1 MGKVDDSAAAAVDG
15 ADDAEVNANALV
27 NQQTRPAGPLTTST
41 VGELDYANKPKI
53 SAEKPRLSVNAKP
66 MRQTRINPAN
76 PRRPS
81 KTERMRIKGRAQHG
95 PSLHPLGELRRRD
108 GRYDPRLKLSQGF
121 RHGGCALVRQACADL
136 GRNDQRICLGKLKQ
150 L

>member
-15 ADDAEVNANALV
+15 ADDAEVNAHALV

-41 VGELDYANKPKI
+41 VGPLDYANKPKI

-76 PRRPS
+76 PRRPLKDGEDAYQGS
-81 KTERMRIKGRAQHG
+81 RAARPVTTPPWGTPAARWTIRPPTQTRPRIPPRR
-95 PSLHPLGELRRRD
+95 LR
-108 GRYDPRLKLSQGF
+108 PRPPGV
-121 RHGGCALVRQACADL
+121 C
-136 GRNDQRICLGKLKQ
+136 
-150 L
+150 